1 MFDIALIVLNYNSA
15 DDTINCVEKLQSFHG
30 SYHIVVVDNCSPDNS
45 FQVIKEK
52 LKKVPN
58 VEVIQ
63 SPSNGGY
70 SAGNNFGM
78 QYAIQKYSPKIL
90 GILNPDVIIPDK
102 RVIDAMAELL
112 MSQKDIGVVG
122 GATVYP
128 DSDFKLECACWDI
141 PSVKE
146 LILGQSLLTKIRE
159 KPAHV
164 TYLNNNTIEAD
175 CVAGCYFL
183 AKTSV
188 MQKIGF
194 LDDNVFLYN
203 EEIIL
208 GIKCKMARYRVLVAL
223 DQKYIHNH
231 RYDVHKKVSFLKK
244 VQTTHAGYVS
254 RKYLCEK
261 YYSKKYV
268 PLLWVVEQANKL
280 YLIGAYVAGK
290 MRRK

>member
-15 DDTINCVEKLQSFHG
+15 DDTINCVKKLQSFHG

-52 LKKVPN
+52 LRGTSN

-90 GILNPDVIIPDK
+90 GILNPDVIIPD
-102 RVIDAMAELL
+102 RQVIDRMAELL

-128 DSDFKLECACWDI
+128 DTNFKLESACWDI
-141 PSVKE
+141 PDARE

-159 KPAHV
+159 KPTHV
-164 TYLNNNTIEAD
+164 TYVNNNTIQVD

-183 AKTSV
+183 TKTSV
-188 MQKIGF
+188 MQEIGF

-208 GIKCKMARYRVLVAL
+208 GIKCKIAKYRILVDL

-231 RYDVHKKVSFLKK
+231 RHDLHKKLSFLKK
-244 VQTTHAGYVS
+244 IQTTHAGYVS

-268 PLLWVVEQANKL
+268 PLLWGVEQINKV
-280 YLIGAYVAGK
+280 YLIGAYLVNN
-290 MRRK
+290 MRRR